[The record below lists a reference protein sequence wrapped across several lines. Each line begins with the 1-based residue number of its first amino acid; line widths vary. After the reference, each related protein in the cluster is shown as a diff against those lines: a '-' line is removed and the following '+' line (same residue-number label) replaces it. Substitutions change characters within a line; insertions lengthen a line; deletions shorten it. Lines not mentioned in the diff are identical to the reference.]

1 MDIAEEL
8 DASRSLPL
16 ERLRALRKAAMDHD
30 ADDEAGRRWLSLEDQ
45 ISRRIY
51 MGA

>member
-1 MDIAEEL
+1 
-8 DASRSLPL
+8 
-16 ERLRALRKAAMDHD
+16 LRAETMEHRAST
-30 ADDEAGRRWLSLEDQ
+30 EAGRRWLSLEDQ